1 MNDEPAVFHTNSA
14 DDSSGVAFRL
24 DGNLYIPV
32 TGAALV
38 SVGLLTG
45 LIWAGAVPMPM
56 AFLVAAIP
64 FAGTLFVV
72 LTFFQ
77 GREPHYAAD
86 WLAERTTD
94 GSFVRHPQA
103 QPVHPMERLAE
114 QLSKG
119 GK

>member
-1 MNDEPAVFHTNSA
+1 MNEELVTFHTNSGN
-14 DDSSGVAFRL
+14 DSAGVAFKL

-32 TGAALV
+32 IVAALL

-45 LIWAGAVPMPM
+45 LVWAGTVPIPM

-77 GREPHYAAD
+77 GKEPHYAAD

-103 QPVHPMERLAE
+103 QPVHPRERLAQ
-114 QLSKG
+114 QLSKA

>member
-1 MNDEPAVFHTNSA
+1 MNDELAAFHTNSA
-14 DDSSGVAFRL
+14 DDSSGVAFKL

-32 TGAALV
+32 IGAALL

-45 LIWAGAVPMPM
+45 LIWADAVSTPI

-64 FAGTLFVV
+64 FALTLFVV

-77 GREPHYAAD
+77 GKEPHYAAD
-86 WLAERTTD
+86 WMADRTTD
-94 GSFVRHPQA
+94 GSFVRYAQA
-103 QPVHPMERLAE
+103 QPTHPMERLAA
-114 QLSKG
+114 QLTKG